1 MKTIQL
7 TLILISAS
15 LASFAQVGIGN
26 TDPKASLDITA
37 SNTATPSSTD
47 GILIPKIDNFPATN
61 PGTDQNGMLVFVT
74 GNGTPTKGFYYWDNP
89 LTSWVDVIG
98 TKNTL
103 EQAYNEGGAGAG
115 KNINA
120 SDGAIRINGT
130 DGLLVT
136 GTLNSGNTIDTEITG
151 AGTRMF
157 FNPRTGS
164 FRAGEVNGTQWSDAN
179 LGLRSVAFGNNNTA
193 SGNSSTALGA
203 NNVSSGNRSLTIGD
217 DGLASGQNSVAM
229 GDQNDAI
236 GINSLAQGFNNTASG
251 TNTSTFG
258 VQNNAPSYGE
268 MTVGTFAS
276 TYTQNSL
283 NSWNTGDRIFTI
295 GNGQSNVTR
304 SNALTVYKNGLI
316 NINDAYNMPLTD
328 GSANQVMTTDGA
340 GNVSF
345 QDGVKDADWFEVDTT
360 TTPNAINDNIFT
372 QGNVGI
378 GINSPSARLHIDGT
392 SIPFRI
398 DVFGTEKLRLR
409 NSALEFINSG
419 NSVFIGEFAG
429 FNDDLTNNNNTFV
442 GLRAGFTNT
451 SGSNNTAIGHESL
464 RQNTTGITNVAVG
477 ISSLYNN
484 TTGSFNVAIGNG
496 ALRDNTTNDN
506 DVAVGALTLAEKE
519 TGEGNVAIGNRAGIL
534 DQNSERN
541 VYIGDRAGGGLS
553 GDPLENKTDNVFIG
567 YQSGFNE
574 SGSNKLYIENTAST
588 TPLLYGEF
596 DNGILRTNGTFQIN
610 DPSATGYA
618 FPIADG
624 AANQV
629 LTTDGAGNTSWQN
642 ASSGAERIN
651 DLIDGKSDNDG
662 SDDGSSIFLGIGAG
676 LNDDSTDNSN
686 IGIGFDALS
695 SNTSGSSNLAIGFRA
710 LASTTTAFANIGFG
724 ALTLEDNTTGTSNI
738 AIGYN
743 SLNNNTT
750 GASNIAIGIASL
762 NNNTS
767 AFGNVAI
774 GSLSMS
780 TNTVG
785 SSNVA
790 IGNMTLR
797 ENTAFSNTAIGAN
810 SLQENTTG
818 RNNTATGRQSLQDN
832 TTGLDNVANGY
843 RSLYLNT
850 TGSNNVAIGYRSLYR
865 NTTGDRN
872 IAIGYQAG
880 YNETGSDKLYIET
893 SSSATPLIYGTFD
906 TDEVGINWDSTIALP
921 NTLSVNGNASKTT
934 AGSWLAN
941 SDARLKKDIETMNSQ
956 DMLNKILAMRGVT
969 YTWNDNK
976 TGLDRPDTIQ
986 YGFIAQDLQKIWP
999 TKVSEDGQGFLQTAY
1014 GDYDAMFVEAFK
1026 AQQAQ
1031 IQTLKQENKTL
1042 TEKLNKLEELEERLS
1057 ALEASK
1063 N

>member
-37 SNTATPSSTD
+37 SNAVAPSNTD
-47 GILIPKIDNFPATN
+47 GILIPKIDNFPGIN

-74 GNGTPTKGFYYWDNP
+74 GNGTPIKGFYYWDNA

-136 GTLNSGNTIDTEITG
+136 GYLNSGDTIDTEVTG
-151 AGTRMF
+151 AGVRMF
-157 FNPRTGS
+157 FNPNTGS
-164 FRAGEVNGTQWSDAN
+164 FRAGEVNGAQWNHAN
-179 LGLRSVAFGNNNTA
+179 LGDRSVAFGNNNTA
-193 SGNSSTALGA
+193 SGNSATALGA

-340 GNVSF
+340 GNVTF
-345 QDGVKDADWFEVDTT
+345 QNVATATDTDDQQIDVLNLNGTNLEIFLQGDGVA
-360 TTPNAINDNIFT
+360 T
-372 QGNVGI
+372 QT
-378 GINSPSARLHIDGT
+378 L
-392 SIPFRI
+392 
-398 DVFGTEKLRLR
+398 
-409 NSALEFINSG
+409 
-419 NSVFIGEFAG
+419 
-429 FNDDLTNNNNTFV
+429 DL
-442 GLRAGFTNT
+442 
-451 SGSNNTAIGHESL
+451 
-464 RQNTTGITNVAVG
+464 
-477 ISSLYNN
+477 SSL
-484 TTGSFNVAIGNG
+484 
-496 ALRDNTTNDN
+496 
-506 DVAVGALTLAEKE
+506 
-519 TGEGNVAIGNRAGIL
+519 
-534 DQNSERN
+534 
-541 VYIGDRAGGGLS
+541 
-553 GDPLENKTDNVFIG
+553 
-567 YQSGFNE
+567 
-574 SGSNKLYIENTAST
+574 
-588 TPLLYGEF
+588 
-596 DNGILRTNGTFQIN
+596 
-610 DPSATGYA
+610 
-618 FPIADG
+618 
-624 AANQV
+624 
-629 LTTDGAGNTSWQN
+629 
-642 ASSGAERIN
+642 SGAQRIN

-662 SDDGSSIFLGIGAG
+662 TDDGSSIFLGIDAGAS
-676 LNDDSTDNSN
+676 DSGTDNRN
-686 IGIGFDALS
+686 IGIGFQALFRNTS
-695 SNTSGSSNLAIGFRA
+695 GLSNIATGNQSLYNNTSGSSNIAIGSRA
-710 LASTTTAFANIGFG
+710 LFGNTTGVSNVAIGTSALQNNTTGRRNIGIGFYALRFNTSGESNIGIGYTSLDANTTGRFNTAIGVSTLNSNTTGSDNTAYGYRALSNNNTGSYNTVLGAG
-724 ALTLEDNTTGTSNI
+724 ALTSNSTGSNNI

-743 SLNNNTT
+743 
-750 GASNIAIGIASL
+750 A
-762 NNNTS
+762 
-767 AFGNVAI
+767 
-774 GSLSMS
+774 GS
-780 TNTVG
+780 
-785 SSNVA
+785 
-790 IGNMTLR
+790 
-797 ENTAFSNTAIGAN
+797 N
-810 SLQENTTG
+810 SL
-818 RNNTATGRQSLQDN
+818 
-832 TTGLDNVANGY
+832 
-843 RSLYLNT
+843 
-850 TGSNNVAIGYRSLYR
+850 GSNQLI
-865 NTTGDRN
+865 
-872 IAIGYQAG
+872 
-880 YNETGSDKLYIET
+880 IEN
-893 SSSATPLIYGTFD
+893 SSSSTPLIYGTFN
-906 TDEVGINWDSTIALP
+906 TNEVGINWDSSVALP

-934 AGSWLAN
+934 AGAWLAN
-941 SDARLKKDIETMNSQ
+941 SDARLKKDIKTMNSQ
-956 DMLNKILAMRGVT
+956 AMLNKILAMRGVT
-969 YTWNDNK
+969 YKWDDDK
-976 TGLDRPDTIQ
+976 TGLDRPESIQ

-1042 TEKLNKLEELEERLS
+1042 TEKLNKLEQLEARLS
-1057 ALEASK
+1057 ALEANSTTP